1 MFGKKQN
8 YELVE
13 ILCSINWDLFT
24 LQLYK
29 KNTQDKKKGIANS
42 FHLKFTNVTQQM

>member
-24 LQLYK
+24 LQLYNK
-29 KNTQDKKKGIANS
+29 KYKEQEKRNS
-42 FHLKFTNVTQQM
+42 

>member
-13 ILCSINWDLFT
+13 ILCSINWDLLT
-24 LQLYK
+24 LQLYNK
-29 KNTQDKKKGIANS
+29 KYTGQEKRNS
-42 FHLKFTNVTQQM
+42 